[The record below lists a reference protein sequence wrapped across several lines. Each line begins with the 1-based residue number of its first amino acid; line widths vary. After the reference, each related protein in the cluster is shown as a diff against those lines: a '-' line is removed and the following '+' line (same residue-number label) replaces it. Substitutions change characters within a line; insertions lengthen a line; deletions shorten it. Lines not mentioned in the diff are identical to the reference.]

1 MSFLKDWYEKFFKND
16 GGNDKN
22 KKAIQ
27 NITIIL
33 VIGIAMLLAGGFF
46 NDIGK
51 KSVNSE
57 EQNSQVKLTQSNG
70 YLDEYD
76 AVMENKIKNILSQIN
91 GVGKVSVAITYASSK
106 ELVPAQ
112 DTRQNESNTNERDKE
127 GGVRSTSQV
136 DTDNKVIV
144 GQQTDTKPVILKE
157 LPPEVRG
164 VLVVADG
171 ANNQIVKT
179 DIGKAVSTAL
189 GISLNK
195 VQVFP
200 RTGN

>member
-1 MSFLKDWYEKFFKND
+1 MGILKDWYDKFFKND
-16 GGNDKN
+16 GGQDKN

-27 NITIIL
+27 NIAIFL
-33 VIGIAMLLAGGFF
+33 VIGIAMLLTGGFL

-51 KSVNSE
+51 KPVNNDT
-57 EQNSQVKLTQSNG
+57 QDSQEKATPSNG

-76 AVMENKIKNILSQIN
+76 VMLENKIKNILSQIN
-91 GVGKVSVAITYASSK
+91 GVGKVSVAITYASSR

-112 DTRQNESNTNERDKE
+112 DTAQNESNTNERDKE

-136 DTDNKVIV
+136 DTDSKVIV
-144 GQQTDTKPVILKE
+144 GQQTDAKPVILKE

-171 ANNQIVKT
+171 AVDPVVKT
-179 DIGKAVSTAL
+179 DISRAVSTAL
-189 GISLNK
+189 GISLSR
-195 VQVFP
+195 VQVFA
-200 RTGN
+200 RAGD